1 MHEDRDDQYPATGTP
16 SGWAPPPPPAPWGA
30 PAADPARPGPPP
42 AMPPGSEPPPAGA
55 PLRPEPPRRRRLGVL
70 VVLAV
75 LAAALGGLL
84 IGRAAD
90 DAGLPD
96 GNASPPAS
104 PEPVATT
111 PGPVEPGGDEP
122 VAAVAEAL
130 GPAVVQLETRTGLG
144 SGFIYDADGLILTAA
159 HVVGDADEVL
169 VRLADGS
176 RESGVVLGRDPA
188 TDVAVVQ
195 IDGREDLPVAVL
207 ATGVELRVGQ
217 TAIAIGSP
225 FGLDQTVT
233 AGIVSAVG
241 RSTTTPEGGAFPAI
255 QTDASINTGN
265 SGGALADAEGRVI
278 GINDLII
285 TGSATSTGNVGIG
298 FAIPIDIAKAVADKI
313 VAGEPAESGFLGV
326 RGADAN
332 GERAGA
338 LLTEVEAGSPAEQA
352 GLRVDDVVT
361 AVDGQDVSSMIDLV
375 ARVTTGRPG
384 DTVSVT
390 VVRGGDETELSVTL
404 GTAPPR

>member
-1 MHEDRDDQYPATGTP
+1 MYDDRHDPPARPGP
-16 SGWAPPPPPAPWGA
+16 PPGWAPPPPPGA
-30 PAADPARPGPPP
+30 WGPP
-42 AMPPGSEPPPAGA
+42 AEA

-75 LAAALGGLL
+75 LVAAVGGVLV
-84 IGRAAD
+84 GRAAD

-96 GNASPPAS
+96 GSPAQTAS
-104 PEPVATT
+104 PEPVATA
-111 PGPVEPGGDEP
+111 PGPVEPGGAEP

-130 GPAVVQLETRTGLG
+130 APAVVQLDTRTGLG
-144 SGFIYDADGLILTAA
+144 SGFIYDVDGLVLTAA

-176 RESGVVLGRDPA
+176 RETGVVLGRDPA

-195 IDGREDLPVAVL
+195 IEGRADLPVAVL

-217 TAIAIGSP
+217 TAVAIGSP

-233 AGIVSAVG
+233 AGIVSAIG

-278 GINDLII
+278 GINDSII
-285 TGSATSTGNVGIG
+285 TGGAASTGNVGIG

-338 LLTEVEAGSPAEQA
+338 LLTEVEPGSPAERA
-352 GLRVDDVVT
+352 GLGVDDVVT
-361 AVDGQDVSSMIDLV
+361 AVDGRDVGSMIDLV
-375 ARVTTGRPG
+375 ARISTGRPG
-384 DTVSVT
+384 DTVSIT
-390 VVRGGDETELSVTL
+390 VVRDDTETEVPVTL
-404 GTAPPR
+404 DAAPPR